1 MLVVTVSRR
10 GQIAIPKKIMESL
23 GIQEGEKLGIEVED
37 TKIILKPLE
46 YGEQGWRVLKG
57 IARGTDLLGEFQ
69 KEHQQEI
76 ERDAICS

>member
-23 GIQEGEKLGIEVED
+23 GIKEGEKLGIEVED

-46 YGEQGWRVLKG
+46 AGEQGWRVLKG
-57 IARGTDLLGEFQ
+57 IARGADLLGELQ